1 MQAFKMKTFSTTQ
14 TMRSYVQSR
23 VTILQNTS
31 IDKQTWKITDF
42 RKFFP
47 LKNLFSFS
55 DHLSSNRISI
65 KPLPY
70 KTNFRIHR
78 TPSTQSVILTK
89 IAYLLCWESNQY
101 SRMFYRYAH
110 GTTYENRKM
119 YTDVVK
125 CTGSIIRFQ
134 MPLLNLICW
143 NIVWNYLWE

>member
-1 MQAFKMKTFSTTQ
+1 
-14 TMRSYVQSR
+14 MRSYVQSR
-23 VTILQNTS
+23 VAILQNTS

-42 RKFFP
+42 WKFFP

-101 SRMFYRYAH
+101 SRMFYRYVMLM
-110 GTTYENRKM
+110 ELLMRIEKC
-119 YTDVVK
+119 TDCVK
-125 CTGSIIRFQ
+125 CIGSIIRFQ
-134 MPLLNLICW
+134 TPLLNLIFEM
-143 NIVWNYLWE
+143 LSSF